1 MLEIPFQLR
10 ILQVW
15 RGILF
20 DRNRGAYRYQ
30 TRFLFGPLWYLAFNI
45 VLSEEK
51 NLIQNLA
58 LLQVFHYNSSTYS
71 ICFRRGTSPVALH
84 R

>member
-1 MLEIPFQLR
+1 MREILFQLR
-10 ILQVW
+10 ILQIW

-30 TRFLFGPLWYLAFNI
+30 TRFLFSPLWYLAFNI

-58 LLQVFHYNSSTYS
+58 LLQVFHYNSPTYS
-71 ICFRRGTSPVALH
+71 IRFRRGSSPVALF